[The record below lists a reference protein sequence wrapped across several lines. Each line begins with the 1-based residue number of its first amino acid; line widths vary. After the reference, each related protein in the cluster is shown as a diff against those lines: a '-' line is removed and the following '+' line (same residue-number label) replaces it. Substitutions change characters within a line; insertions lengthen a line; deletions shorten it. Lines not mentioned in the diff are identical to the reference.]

1 MNAEI
6 MKKYFSFLIDVFVF
20 CLLITLFLNSCKKEE
35 IVSNYNDEV
44 EMIYSLIQGSNKDID
59 LTKEDIYE
67 QLKKSKPVNRN
78 PFLNFDKEH
87 NCATEHSVE
96 APMYSYRS
104 DLPIPDEI
112 VIPVVFHVMHSNGLG
127 NISTEQILSGL
138 ERLNNDFSE
147 TNFIFCLATEDPQGE
162 PSSGIIRIN
171 VNDFYQNYTSIV
183 ITGNGCNGGV
193 SDSDIKNLSL
203 WPKTHA
209 MSVYIVPQINCS
221 NGTFGYFTGTN
232 FNSLGSVYDAIVIRY
247 DRIGSVPFVVN
258 GNTFFNNVAGGTFT
272 HEVGHYFNLRH
283 PWGSSTNPSLNCNGL
298 ENPISCGGGPSLDFV
313 CDTPPTSGPR
323 SVNCGP
329 GQGCPDALIG
339 NYMDYDTQCY
349 DHFTPGQIQRMHE
362 SMFSPSRS
370 GLLNSNGAACSSPSC
385 LWDLDN
391 DGLVS
396 INDLLILLS
405 QWGNPYSVNDLLD
418 ILSEF
423 GIEC

>member
-1 MNAEI
+1 
-6 MKKYFSFLIDVFVF
+6 MKKYFSFLVDIFVVG
-20 CLLITLFLNSCKKEE
+20 LLITILFNSCKKEQ
-35 IVSNYNDEV
+35 ITDVYDKDV
-44 EMIYSLIQGSNKDID
+44 EMIHALIQDSNKGIE
-59 LTKEDIYE
+59 LTKEDISHY
-67 QLKKSKPVNRN
+67 LNKKKPLNRN
-78 PFLNFDKEH
+78 PFLDFAPEEH
-87 NCATEHSVE
+87 ICATEHKE
-96 APMYSYRS
+96 ELPMNSYRN

-112 VIPVVFHVMHSNGLG
+112 IIPVVFHVMHSNGLG

-147 TNFIFCLATEDPQGE
+147 TNFIFCLASEDPQGN

-193 SDSDIKNLSL
+193 SDSDIKDISL

-209 MSVYIVPQINCS
+209 MSVYIVPQINCG

-232 FNSLGSVYDAIVIRY
+232 FNSFGSVYDAIVIRY
-247 DRIGSVPFVVN
+247 DRIGSVPFVIN
-258 GNTFFNNVAGGTFT
+258 GNTFFDNVVGGTFT

-283 PWGSSTNPSLNCNGL
+283 PWGVSTNTNLDCESTMEAPFA
-298 ENPISCGGGPSLDFV
+298 SCGGSTSLDFV

-323 SVNCGP
+323 FPNCSQ
-329 GQGCPDALIG
+329 GQACPQALVG

-370 GLLNSNGAACSSPSC
+370 GLLDNNGAACSSISC

-391 DGLVS
+391 DGVVA

-405 QWGNPYSVNDLLD
+405 QWGNPYSVNDLLG

-423 GIEC
+423 GLSCS